1 MPLTNCMNGAMCG
14 RNKLPLTCKGFVCS
28 IHSGS
33 KRPNTE
39 LYQYTVLNTRVLE
52 NVDVLRDLGVH
63 VDCLLKFDRHISL
76 IVHKAM
82 TKARFI
88 LKFFSLPG
96 P

>member
-1 MPLTNCMNGAMCG
+1 MMPLTNCMNGAMCDSY
-14 RNKLPLTCKGFVCS
+14 KLPLTKCFVCG
-28 IHSGS
+28 IHSGC
-33 KRPNTE
+33 KRPNTDP
-39 LYQYTVLNTRVLE
+39 YKYVPNTHVLE
-52 NVDVLRDLGVH
+52 NVDVVRDLGVH